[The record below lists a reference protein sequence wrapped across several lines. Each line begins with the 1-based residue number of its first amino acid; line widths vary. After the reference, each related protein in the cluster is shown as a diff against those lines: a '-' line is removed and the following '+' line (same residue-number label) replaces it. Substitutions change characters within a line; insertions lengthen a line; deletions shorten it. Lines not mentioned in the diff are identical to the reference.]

1 MNPGFAFAHRMEGMQ
16 PSSIREILKVTAE
29 PDVISFA
36 GGLPA
41 PELFPVQ
48 EIRAA
53 AEKALVEMGPQ
64 SMQYGRT
71 EGIASLREKIAA
83 EMQRRGVACTAEDV
97 LITTGSQQ
105 ALDLL
110 GKLFIDPGDVILTE
124 KPTYLA
130 AVQAFRCFEPRF
142 IGIPMDE
149 NGLIPEAVDESAKRH
164 NPKFLYTVPTF
175 QNPTGC
181 TLSRSRREALYE
193 IALRRGFLIVED
205 DPYGRLRYRGDPV
218 PPIKAWDEK
227 GIVVTLSTF
236 SKVIAPGLRTG
247 WVVGPRRIIE
257 KMVVLKQAVDL
268 HTSSFD
274 QLVLDRYLSDNDND
288 AHVEVVRRAYGERCS
303 AMEEAL
309 AADMA
314 PGFSWTHPDG
324 GMFLWVTGPDRLD
337 TKDLLLRAL
346 ERRVAFVPGRDFF
359 PDGSGGNCLRLN
371 FSNSQPAVIREGIAR
386 LAEVCGSIWSS
397 TGQGSPLC
405 ERIQRSFMR
414 IPNAW
419 SACER
424 K

>member
-1 MNPGFAFAHRMEGMQ
+1 MNPGFAHRMEGMQ
-16 PSSIREILKVTAE
+16 PSSIREILKLTSE

-41 PELFPVQ
+41 PELFPVP

-53 AEKALVEMGPQ
+53 AEKTLIGMGPQ

-71 EGIASLREKIAA
+71 EGIGPLREKIAA
-83 EMQRRGVACTAEDV
+83 EMQRRGVACTADDV

-142 IGIPMDE
+142 IGVPMDE
-149 NGLIPEAVDESAKRH
+149 DGMIPEAVDELAKRQ

-181 TLSRSRREALYE
+181 TLSRNRREALYE

-218 PPIKAWDEK
+218 PPIKAWDEN
-227 GIVVTLSTF
+227 GIVVSLSTF

-247 WVVGPRRIIE
+247 WAIGPRRIME

-309 AADMA
+309 MADMA

-324 GMFLWVTGPDRLD
+324 GMFLWVTGPEGLD

-359 PDGSGGNCLRLN
+359 TDGSGGNCLRLN
-371 FSNSQPAVIREGIAR
+371 FSNSQPAAIREGIAR
-386 LAEVCGSIWSS
+386 LAEVCASISSS
-397 TGQGSPLC
+397 TAKATHLQ
-405 ERIQRSFMR
+405 EWIKRSSLR
-414 IPNAW
+414 SSNAW